1 MDEHN
6 DLGRQT
12 VLANLLQ
19 IPVHILGELA
29 EEHTEQR
36 GKQRTGQI
44 EPFPTE
50 MVTIVELSPFQRRH
64 D

>member
-1 MDEHN
+1 MGEHN

-29 EEHTEQR
+29 EEHTEQVSE
-36 GKQRTGQI
+36 QRTGQVKTLLSEVI
-44 EPFPTE
+44 
-50 MVTIVELSPFQRRH
+50 TIVEVAALQCG
-64 D
+64 

>member
-1 MDEHN
+1 MGEHN

-29 EEHTEQR
+29 EEHTEEV
-36 GKQRTGQI
+36 GKQGPRKVKPLFPKVITVI
-44 EPFPTE
+44 EVST
-50 MVTIVELSPFQRRH
+50 L
-64 D
+64 